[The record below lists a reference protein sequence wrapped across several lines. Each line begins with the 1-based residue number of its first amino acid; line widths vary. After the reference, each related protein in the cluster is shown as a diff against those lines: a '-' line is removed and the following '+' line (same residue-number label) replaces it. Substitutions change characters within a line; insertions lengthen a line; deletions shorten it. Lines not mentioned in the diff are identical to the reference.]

1 MKVPLLDLKPQLES
15 LHGEILEAVT
25 RVVKSTQYIMGPEIE
40 GLEKEIA
47 EYCGTADAVGV
58 SSGTDA
64 LLLSL
69 MALDIGPGD
78 IVLTSDFSFF
88 ATAGVISRLNATP
101 VFLDIDPDTW
111 NLDPRQVE
119 QKLES
124 MSAKERKRVKAIIV
138 VHLYGQSAEMKPLLD
153 CAESYGIPVIED
165 AAQAIGAEYELNS
178 TACKVGSMGT
188 FGCFSF
194 FPSKNLGGIGDGGII
209 TVQDPELASVLR
221 LKRVHGG
228 KKKYYHRVIGGN
240 FRLDPIQAA
249 VIRVK
254 LPHLS
259 SWHRKR
265 RENAHYYNQLFE
277 KAGLAPR
284 ILTPPELH
292 NSNLNFPHIYNQYV
306 IRAEKRDELQQYL
319 RESDCASEVYY
330 PIPFHLQEC
339 FSNLECDTSALK
351 NSEEAA
357 KTVLALPIYPELPRE
372 MQEYMVERIA
382 SFFLTH

>member
-124 MSAKERKRVKAIIV
+124 MPAKERKRVKAIIV

-153 CAESYGIPVIED
+153 CAESHGIPVIED
-165 AAQAIGAEYELNS
+165 AAQAIGAEYEVNS

-228 KKKYYHRVIGGN
+228 EKKYYHRVIGGN

-249 VIRVK
+249 VIRAK

-259 SWHRKR
+259 SWHQKR